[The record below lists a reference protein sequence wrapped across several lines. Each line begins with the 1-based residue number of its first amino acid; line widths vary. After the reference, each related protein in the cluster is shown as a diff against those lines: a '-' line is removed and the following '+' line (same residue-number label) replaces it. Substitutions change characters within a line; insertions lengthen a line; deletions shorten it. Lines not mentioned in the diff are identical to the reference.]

1 MRRHMSKEREYHIP
15 PCNTL
20 LLLDLQVLQ
29 QSSQK
34 ALLRRPQLQLLLTV
48 AKAAAAPQ
56 SSQQQLLEELLLHPC
71 KHLQQPL
78 LRRMICMEWP
88 QSLQGQLQSRLR
100 LQRRGRDGPP
110 ALCLSSN
117 RYVRVSHAFRLA
129 DFCRQIK
136 LCCHTALEWECQ
148 YSYWSAH
155 CY

>member
-1 MRRHMSKEREYHIP
+1 M
-15 PCNTL
+15 
-20 LLLDLQVLQ
+20 LDSQVQ
-29 QSSQK
+29 QQNSQK

-110 ALCLSSN
+110 ALCLTSN
-117 RYVRVSHAFRLA
+117 RYVQVSCAVMHSGK
-129 DFCRQIK
+129 QSTP
-136 LCCHTALEWECQ
+136 CCVAPLLLNEKDSTGTGLPIALE
-148 YSYWSAH
+148 
-155 CY
+155 